1 MAVIKLARSAR
12 KARTLALLR
21 AIHDTSD
28 KQPQLLRKAVAD
40 INAQE
45 PTFYSE
51 LEEAL
56 AYGYTVAEILEG
68 LGETRVS
75 PDISQTRA
83 VAVTIAM
90 INVGSIDAK
99 TIAKIT
105 GFHKSTIHGYI
116 RKYKLQGVVKR
127 YESKRHITA

>member
-21 AIHDTSD
+21 AIYDTSD

-56 AYGYTVAEILEG
+56 AYGYTL
-68 LGETRVS
+68 S
-75 PDISQTRA
+75 DIMVDDVISRTTTEAKQTRA
-83 VAVTIAM
+83 VATAITM
-90 INVGSIDAK
+90 INVDSVDAAL
-99 TIAKIT
+99 IAKIT
-105 GFHKSTIHGYI
+105 GFHRRTIERYI
-116 RKYKLQGVVKR
+116 AKYNLQEVVKR

>member
-56 AYGYTVAEILEG
+56 AYGYTL
-68 LGETRVS
+68 S
-75 PDISQTRA
+75 DIMVDDAISRTTTEAKQTRA
-83 VAVTIAM
+83 VATAVTM
-90 INVGSIDAK
+90 INVDSVDAAL
-99 TIAKIT
+99 IAKIT
-105 GFHKSTIHGYI
+105 GFHHRTVERYI
-116 RKYKLQGVVKR
+116 AKYNLQEVVKR

>member
-1 MAVIKLARSAR
+1 MAVVKLARSAR

-56 AYGYTVAEILEG
+56 AYGYTLSDIMVDDV
-68 LGETRVS
+68 VS
-75 PDISQTRA
+75 RTTTEAKQTRA
-83 VAVTIAM
+83 VATAITM
-90 INVGSIDAK
+90 INVGSVDAAL
-99 TIAKIT
+99 IAKIT
-105 GFHKSTIHGYI
+105 GFHLRTIERYTA
-116 RKYKLQGVVKR
+116 KYKLQGVVKR